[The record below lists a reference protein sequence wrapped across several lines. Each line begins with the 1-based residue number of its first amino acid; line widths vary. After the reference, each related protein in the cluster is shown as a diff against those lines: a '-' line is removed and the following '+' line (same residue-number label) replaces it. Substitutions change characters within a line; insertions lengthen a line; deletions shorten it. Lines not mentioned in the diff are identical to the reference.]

1 MLVAVNKFNFI
12 PGVQGL
18 CFSLLSFLSVCLLNE
33 LCLCFT
39 AGKRRSVREKKAKE
53 KVQSIFSLPELC
65 VIYSEHVSAT
75 VYNVCDKKVFKI
87 ISEIE
92 RLESL
97 Y

>member
-1 MLVAVNKFNFI
+1 MFHGWEEKI
-12 PGVQGL
+12 SQ
-18 CFSLLSFLSVCLLNE
+18 
-33 LCLCFT
+33 
-39 AGKRRSVREKKAKE
+39 RKKAKE

-65 VIYSEHVSAT
+65 VIYSEHVSAP